1 MIIIVVTYIQ
11 GAGAACAAQLRGHLG
26 ELVPCL
32 VVGGKNITKAA
43 RVGVNREAIIEE
55 DKTLMCGEC

>member
-1 MIIIVVTYIQ
+1 M
-11 GAGAACAAQLRGHLG
+11 
-26 ELVPCL
+26 PCL

-55 DKTLMCGEC
+55 DKTLMCGEFCYFVLSLKLNWNNLGLKFCQV

>member
-1 MIIIVVTYIQ
+1 M
-11 GAGAACAAQLRGHLG
+11 
-26 ELVPCL
+26 PCL

-55 DKTLMCGEC
+55 DKTLMCGECCYYVLSLELNWNKLGLELCQV